1 MNTFGVNFISYIIAP
16 LACLMRV
23 AIIKITSIDDS
34 NDTSKILICEH
45 CKI

>member
-1 MNTFGVNFISYIIAP
+1 MNTFDVNFISYIAP

-23 AIIKITSIDDS
+23 AIIKITSIDDC